1 VILARIENYSRP
13 LKLYRYRPLSDT
25 TFDRELH
32 AICEKYVFCTHIKQM
47 NDPME
52 GSHRESALFQK
63 FRSYE
68 SRVAEIDVVKD
79 MLGIASFSEVFDHEP
94 MWAHYASN
102 FTGICVAYS
111 FQKLMKQL
119 PDEYEFI
126 RMTYSEKPPILLW
139 SKKGASANAKLALS
153 TKTLRWMNEREWRLV
168 RSSAGKAKYETTNCV
183 THVYLGSRIA
193 AEHRKKLRQALEN
206 MNIPVSEK
214 EIEKYAIS
222 FRKPRPMTTSNAK
235 KAKSV

>member
-1 VILARIENYSRP
+1 
-13 LKLYRYRPLSDT
+13 
-25 TFDRELH
+25 
-32 AICEKYVFCTHIKQM
+32 
-47 NDPME
+47 
-52 GSHRESALFQK
+52 
-63 FRSYE
+63 
-68 SRVAEIDVVKD
+68 

-153 TKTLRWMNEREWRLV
+153 PYFHKSEIFEIA
-168 RSSAGKAKYETTNCV
+168 RSRGARSAAS
-183 THVYLGSRIA
+183 SRTFFDDRVQCYARKSNDRA
-193 AEHRKKLRQALEN
+193 ARQAPRSPT
-206 MNIPVSEK
+206 PVHARTLVDVLQGGLTGFGRGWNGGGEK
-214 EIEKYAIS
+214 PKWMRWRTFERLA
-222 FRKPRPMTTSNAK
+222 AK
-235 KAKSV
+235 HDALVGRSLQAMMLKFGGLRDFPE